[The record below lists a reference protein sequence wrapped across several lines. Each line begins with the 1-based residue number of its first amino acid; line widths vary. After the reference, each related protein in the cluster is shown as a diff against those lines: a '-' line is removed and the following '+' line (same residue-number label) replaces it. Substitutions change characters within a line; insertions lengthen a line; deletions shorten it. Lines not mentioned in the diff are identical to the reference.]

1 MLTVMYVFRET
12 PLMEAARNKQP
23 DVTSLLIQHGC
34 DVHAVEGENKR
45 TALHWSAESGDVGSA
60 LALIQAGAHVDVTNK
75 NK

>member
-34 DVHAVEGENKR
+34 DVHAVDGEDKT
-45 TALHWSAESGDVGSA
+45 TALHLSARSGDVVSA
-60 LALIQAGAHVDVTNK
+60 LALIQAGAHVDVADK
-75 NK
+75 DK